1 MKPSH
6 VPRIDSRYWLA
17 IFLASVFGTNMGDLY
32 AHESGLGIG
41 LGLAVLAVP
50 AALVFLAERMEGARH
65 EIWYWLVIV
74 IIRTGATNIADWLAY
89 RVRIPA
95 PTLVIG
101 LAAFIV
107 LFAWLGARR
116 NRSEGLPEIDA
127 AYWLAMLGAGV
138 FGTAV
143 GDMLQTGFG
152 AGVASVGLSAL
163 YLVAL
168 WLLGSRAA
176 KSAALYWSIVV
187 VARTAGTA
195 VGDWLAENHSL
206 HIGLALST
214 LLSGLAF
221 AAVILLWKGASKDRS
236 SFEPA

>member
-6 VPRIDSRYWLA
+6 VPRVDSRYWLA

-41 LGLAVLAVP
+41 LGLVVLAAL
-50 AALVFLAERMEGARH
+50 AALAFLAERKDGAQH
-65 EIWYWLVIV
+65 ELWYWLVIV
-74 IIRTGATNIADWLAY
+74 IIRTGATNIADGLAY
-89 RVRIPA
+89 RVRVPA
-95 PTLVIG
+95 LALVIG

-116 NRSEGLPEIDA
+116 HRVQGLPRTDA

-152 AGVASVGLSAL
+152 ASIASVGLCAV
-163 YLVAL
+163 YLIVL
-168 WLLGSRAA
+168 RLSGSRAA
-176 KSAALYWSIVV
+176 RSAALYWAIVV

-195 VGDWLAENHSL
+195 VGDWLAETPAL
-206 HIGLALST
+206 HIGLPLST

-221 AAVILLWKGASKDRS
+221 AAVILLWKGASRS
-236 SFEPA
+236 RPSFESA